1 MYLTVLIES
10 RAYGRG
16 SRGKDCFGLLPTKK
30 VPGWECQV
38 DLALPYSG
46 CQLAL
51 DFSVKVTRV
60 WGRET
65 ETHFLISDPKRVE
78 VGPSKHSQR
87 LS

>member
-10 RAYGRG
+10 RAHKAG
-16 SRGKDCFGLLPTKK
+16 SRGKYCFGLLPTKR

-51 DFSVKVTRV
+51 GFSIEVTRV
-60 WGRET
+60 WGQET

-78 VGPSKHSQR
+78 VEPSKHSLR

>member
-10 RAYGRG
+10 RAYKAGT
-16 SRGKDCFGLLPTKK
+16 RGKYCFGLLPTKR

-51 DFSVKVTRV
+51 GFSIEVTRV
-60 WGRET
+60 WGQET

-78 VGPSKHSQR
+78 VGPSKHSLC